1 MSQEQNVDKKT
12 PAENFVE
19 MFKVFGQAMS
29 EVFNDPALKE
39 KAREFVESASESAK
53 TLGSRLKDED
63 VKDRFRDVGIAAEDF
78 GKSVADCFK
87 SGKRQN

>member
-19 MFKVFGQAMS
+19 MFKIFGQAMG

-39 KAREFVESASESAK
+39 RAREFAESASESAK

-63 VKDRFRDVGIAAEDF
+63 VRDRFRDVGKAAEDF
-78 GKSVADCFK
+78 GKSIADCFRT
-87 SGKRQN
+87 GKQQN